1 MTVRSALVGVIAVAT
16 VAFVVG
22 TIIERSSGETHEA
35 GNAVESSGHTP
46 ATETG
51 ESAEGA
57 SPRPETRGEQTP
69 GESAPEHNGKHSEL
83 TALGIDIEAAPFVAL
98 AAIASLALAA
108 AAWLRP
114 RAVPLLG
121 LVTLA
126 MLVFAAL
133 DIQEVVH
140 QSDEARTGLAILA
153 GFVAALHILAAV
165 LAAVMVREA
174 RRTDPGRPGA
184 AAQSRA

>member
-1 MTVRSALVGVIAVAT
+1 M
-16 VAFVVG
+16 
-22 TIIERSSGETHEA
+22 
-35 GNAVESSGHTP
+35 
-46 ATETG
+46 
-51 ESAEGA
+51 
-57 SPRPETRGEQTP
+57 
-69 GESAPEHNGKHSEL
+69 
-83 TALGIDIEAAPFVAL
+83 
-98 AAIASLALAA
+98 
-108 AAWLRP
+108 
-114 RAVPLLG
+114 PLLG

-153 GFVAALHILAAV
+153 GFVAAVHILAAI

-174 RRTDPGRPGA
+174 RRTDPGRPRT